1 MFFPQNA
8 LNTHAMRSDS
18 LTWFRAK
25 THSPIYPTQQLQ
37 VRKYQVEQIWIASP
51 IWMNPKDYPVCTHQ
65 DKGIRRQCL
74 LQGSVCSAHAL
85 FPWVFS
91 YLGLFCPKGVYMSST
106 FFSQVVWVWDN
117 LLTSPQNGSEIT
129 KENGIEK
136 KNAPFKEMITLHTSI
151 IKTYL
156 PLLPSTLSLL
166 CIISYVHTLLAF
178 YFLLST

>member
-1 MFFPQNA
+1 MLLFGQLLIYTYIYSFAWSVESPMFFPQNA

-129 KENGIEK
+129 KENGIERKMHLSK
-136 KNAPFKEMITLHTSI
+136 KW
-151 IKTYL
+151 L
-156 PLLPSTLSLL
+156 PYTPP
-166 CIISYVHTLLAF
+166 
-178 YFLLST
+178 